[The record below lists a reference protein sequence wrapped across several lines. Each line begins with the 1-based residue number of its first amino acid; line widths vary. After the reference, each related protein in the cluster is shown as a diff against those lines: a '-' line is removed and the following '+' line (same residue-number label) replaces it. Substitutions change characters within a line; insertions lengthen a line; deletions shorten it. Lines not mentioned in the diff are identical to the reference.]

1 MTILTRKQVSLA
13 IKTNATIPKEY
24 DMAPITSPVPME
36 IFSETKDGMYQS
48 RRIEFYADLTRSYW
62 QDYWRWRASCNI
74 DSK

>member
-36 IFSETKDGMYQS
+36 IFSETKDGMYQP
-48 RRIEFYADLTRSYW
+48 RRILSDLTRSYR